1 MAAHAQEQR
10 VYRAGLMD
18 LVYKIRALP
27 QYVKGYSIVSE
38 GAYLNGCCF
47 RLQRTI
53 SAASWGE
60 DISLT
65 ILPVDAYNCSVQ
77 IYSECTLPTR
87 VGEMGRN
94 KKNVAE
100 LFGYIG

>member
-38 GAYLNGCCF
+38 GAYQNGCCF

-77 IYSECTLPTR
+77 IYSECSMPTQL
-87 VGEMGRN
+87 VDMGRN

-100 LFGYIG
+100 LFAYIG